1 MFFFFSPV
9 LASWNLTD
17 GPKKHMINL
26 AAHPWG
32 HCMKRILI
40 VPGAHGSLDNISASG
55 EWVEDDVFTYMGQTR
70 KHQKGA
76 KAGRILGAWRKLRES
91 DPHLFR
97 HFSVYSQPA
106 SNMDGISMSWVIKAM
121 SKEHPVALHQRDCF
135 SAAFSSEVMNM
146 QYLAHEA
153 SCSVMAKM
161 TAAMQL
167 TDTDFSHQFK
177 SLIRGQVDEC
187 NRKGMEAIRS
197 DPAAPSEIYK
207 MSLKD
212 VASCIDHA
220 MQTMIDKNHED
231 NWVLAGM
238 RRNGFLAV
246 RPDENG
252 HLKWCGDQSWC
263 ASMPLGSSR
272 IPASW
277 LWKQISPHS
286 AGWSTCSW
294 AHLGSHEWSDRSS
307 RSHRMV
313 LSSAISCKRRHGHQ
327 HWGSRWGGLG
337 PVRPISAAT
346 RVAAGSWPL
355 EKALWMRLA
364 EISETRWERRGGREK
379 SGWRQ
384 RSRSHMRRERR
395 STRICRANRGMSPW
409 CPLCRQP
416 RHWNHQCWRRISWRI
431 RKKHA
436 GLTDQKKG
444 KKQLLKNQ
452 QRKAAAKALKD
463 KKAADAN
470 ADAHEKM
477 PPLPP
482 PPDAPPDAPAISP
495 ELPKGTFRIVS
506 DEASDQLYGRQGSVL
521 SIGNAKY
528 QLLLQKKKAQHKEQ
542 LAWAPLAQVHEINE
556 NLPVWAWQQFS
567 LSRYLKSEILKDSG
581 TISHDVATIEES

>member
-1 MFFFFSPV
+1 
-9 LASWNLTD
+9 
-17 GPKKHMINL
+17 
-26 AAHPWG
+26 
-32 HCMKRILI
+32 MKGILI

-277 LWKQISPHS
+277 LENRLAHIQQDGAHVPEPIWDCMSGATDLADLIEWSYHQPFPANADMDINIEAADEVDWVQSGQFQLPLELRRQLAIRESTLDEAGRNKRDKMREKRRQRKVRMEAKKQI
-286 AGWSTCSW
+286 T
-294 AHLGSHEWSDRSS
+294 HE
-307 RSHRMV
+307 
-313 LSSAISCKRRHGHQ
+313 
-327 HWGSRWGGLG
+327 
-337 PVRPISAAT
+337 
-346 RVAAGSWPL
+346 
-355 EKALWMRLA
+355 E
-364 EISETRWERRGGREK
+364 REK
-379 SGWRQ
+379 INEDLQSK
-384 RSRSHMRRERR
+384 SRYESM
-395 STRICRANRGMSPW
+395 MSIVPSAKTLK
-409 CPLCRQP
+409 PSVLKK
-416 RHWNHQCWRRISWRI
+416 NKLKNT
-431 RKKHA
+431 KKHA

>member
-1 MFFFFSPV
+1 
-9 LASWNLTD
+9 
-17 GPKKHMINL
+17 
-26 AAHPWG
+26 
-32 HCMKRILI
+32 MKGILI
-40 VPGAHGSLDNISASG
+40 VPGAHASLDNISAAG

-76 KAGRILGAWRKLRES
+76 KAGRVLGAWRKLRES

-106 SNMDGISMSWVIKAM
+106 SNMDGIIMSWVIKAM

-167 TDTDFSHQFK
+167 TDIDFSHQFK

-187 NRKGMEAIRS
+187 NRKGMEAIRL

-231 NWVLAGM
+231 DWVLAGM
-238 RRNGFLAV
+238 RGNGFLAV

-277 LWKQISPHS
+277 LENRLAHIQQDGAHVPEPIWGRMSGAKDLADLIEWSYHQPTHAEADMDINIEAADDVDWVQSGQFQLPLELWRQLAMRESTLDEAARKRRDKMREKRRQRKGRMEAKKQITHEERQKINEDLQSKSRYEAMMAIVPS
-286 AGWSTCSW
+286 AKTLKPS
-294 AHLGSHEWSDRSS
+294 
-307 RSHRMV
+307 V
-313 LSSAISCKRRHGHQ
+313 LKKKK
-327 HWGSRWGGLG
+327 L
-337 PVRPISAAT
+337 
-346 RVAAGSWPL
+346 
-355 EKALWMRLA
+355 K
-364 EISETRWERRGGREK
+364 K
-379 SGWRQ
+379 S
-384 RSRSHMRRERR
+384 
-395 STRICRANRGMSPW
+395 N
-409 CPLCRQP
+409 
-416 RHWNHQCWRRISWRI
+416 
-431 RKKHA
+431 K
-436 GLTDQKKG
+436 LTDQQKR

-452 QRKAAAKALKD
+452 KRKAAAAALKD
-463 KKAADAN
+463 QKDAE
-470 ADAHEKM
+470 AHTKM
-477 PPLPP
+477 LPPLPP
-482 PPDAPPDAPAISP
+482 PPDAPPDAPAISA

-506 DEASDQLYGRQGSVL
+506 DEASDALYGRQGSVL
-521 SIGNAKY
+521 SIGNEKY
-528 QLLLQKKKAQHKEQ
+528 QLLLEKKKPQQKEQ
-542 LAWAPLAQVHEINE
+542 LVWVPLAQVHEINE
-556 NLPVWAWQQFS
+556 NLPVWAWQQLS